1 MFSYVETPAHF
12 PLDQFV
18 RCFWFLKAD
27 SAESSRPQKI
37 LPDGCMEIVIH
48 IGTPFRRIRNNASRT
63 QDGAFLVGQ
72 LTECF
77 VLENNSSAN
86 VMGVRFK
93 PAGTATF
100 MPFALSEIQNEEITL
115 ESLWGRAGRSLQ
127 DAVIHAKSDADRI
140 RVIERFLMGRLQP
153 ERVDPRLGEAVR
165 LIEHHRG
172 RITVSDISASV
183 GWSLRQ
189 LERQFLNRI
198 GIGPKALIRTLRFQ
212 TLLQLALSGTTP
224 NWASFAI
231 DCGFFDQAHLIHEFK
246 RFAGEPS
253 EVFLGQ
259 DYTLYEFFALYEAMS
274 DFSNTSDFPL
284 H

>member
-12 PLDQFV
+12 PLDQLV

-48 IGTPFRRIRNNASRT
+48 IGAPFRRIRNNASRT

-100 MPFALSEIQNEEITL
+100 MPFALS
-115 ESLWGRAGRSLQ
+115 
-127 DAVIHAKSDADRI
+127 
-140 RVIERFLMGRLQP
+140 
-153 ERVDPRLGEAVR
+153 
-165 LIEHHRG
+165 
-172 RITVSDISASV
+172 
-183 GWSLRQ
+183 
-189 LERQFLNRI
+189 
-198 GIGPKALIRTLRFQ
+198 
-212 TLLQLALSGTTP
+212 
-224 NWASFAI
+224 
-231 DCGFFDQAHLIHEFK
+231 
-246 RFAGEPS
+246 
-253 EVFLGQ
+253 
-259 DYTLYEFFALYEAMS
+259 
-274 DFSNTSDFPL
+274 
-284 H
+284 